1 MWFIRDTLLV
11 ACVRCVVLAGVR
23 RIVAYPLT
31 FGVVSRPAVSQHL
44 KVLKDCGLVTDHVRG
59 TRRMYRLRLEGVAG
73 LRAYRDEMWTEALTA
88 FAAAEQDG
96 DDDE

>member
-1 MWFIRDTLLV
+1 
-11 ACVRCVVLAGVR
+11 
-23 RIVAYPLT
+23 
-31 FGVVSRPAVSQHL
+31 
-44 KVLKDCGLVTDHVRG
+44 
-59 TRRMYRLRLEGVAG
+59 MYRLRLEGVAG